1 MASRVED
8 AKVKGEAK
16 SERTRTDIRGWK
28 VESKKTRQFFII
40 VGDDG
45 EETYATS
52 EFALLGKDRKKALF
66 TRGDVAR

>member
-1 MASRVED
+1 MASRLED

-16 SERTRTDIRGWK
+16 SERIRFRGWK